1 MYDLILDPT
10 TMNPHLK
17 YLIPNSVYYTCPGK
31 MFSNFWN
38 GGETIPD
45 IFNKYKINLE
55 EELKII
61 NNVCI
66 RNNKFNNM
74 YFSLS
79 ILSTEEIHQ
88 GKSNK
93 LWIEYYKTLYNKFIP
108 FISGK
113 IIIIDNHGGDYE
125 PTVYLNKF
133 NFKYDII
140 LKRIYSNRNKDRYLK
155 NTVSYPFIMDT
166 NSDPC
171 YKLYNLSHFK
181 ENIHKKINKI
191 FFAGSLFDYHE
202 EWDNHNTFEHAD
214 RTKIV
219 NNFNGKYPN
228 ILEKKK
234 VPYNIFHK
242 TISNYRY
249 ALDVR
254 GTSRLNKRLYEILST
269 NTLLLA
275 EKIDI
280 VWPFENNDKFSDECF
295 FEQGN
300 VDDLYRI
307 YNNFEN
313 NFELYDKCL
322 KNQMY
327 IVKKYFNNEWLW
339 SYIQDII
346 N

>member
-17 YLIPNSVYYTCPGK
+17 YLIPNSIYYTCPGN

-45 IFNKYKINLE
+45 LFNKYKINLE

-140 LKRIYSNRNKDRYLK
+140 LKRIYSNRNNNNYLS
-155 NTVSYPFIMDT
+155 NTFSYPFIMDT
-166 NSDPC
+166 NNDPLI
-171 YKLYNLSHFK
+171 KLYNLPILSKNVFD
-181 ENIHKKINKI
+181 KINKI
-191 FFAGSLFDYHE
+191 FWAGSLFEYHE
-202 EWDNHNTFEHAD
+202 EWDNNNTYEHTD
-214 RTKIV
+214 RIKIV
-219 NNFNGKYPN
+219 NSFNTKYQN
-228 ILEKKK
+228 ILDIKR
-234 VPYNIFHK
+234 VPYNLFHETMCK
-242 TISNYRY
+242 YKY
-249 ALDVR
+249 ALDIR
-254 GTSRLNKRLYEILST
+254 GTSRLNKRLYEIFST

-280 VWPFENNDKFSDECF
+280 IWPFENNDKFSDECF

-339 SYIQDII
+339 AYIQDII